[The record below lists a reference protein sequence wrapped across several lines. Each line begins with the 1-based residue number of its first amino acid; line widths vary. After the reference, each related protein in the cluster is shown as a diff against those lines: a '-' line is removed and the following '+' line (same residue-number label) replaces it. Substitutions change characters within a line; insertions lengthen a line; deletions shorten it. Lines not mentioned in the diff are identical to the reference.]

1 MKGNGEL
8 SNLGEMGGEGEMDTC
23 RVEMFWVYSFFF
35 FFFSFYANLDV
46 AGGGKKQ
53 GNWNWDSLPPL
64 FWFFQLLL
72 LFLVGLL
79 SLSFYTVDYVCLF
92 FVECW
97 IVEWMAEIG
106 WF

>member
-1 MKGNGEL
+1 MGRGKWTRVGWKCFGFTL
-8 SNLGEMGGEGEMDTC
+8 S
-23 RVEMFWVYSFFF
+23 FS

-46 AGGGKKQ
+46 AGGGKKH